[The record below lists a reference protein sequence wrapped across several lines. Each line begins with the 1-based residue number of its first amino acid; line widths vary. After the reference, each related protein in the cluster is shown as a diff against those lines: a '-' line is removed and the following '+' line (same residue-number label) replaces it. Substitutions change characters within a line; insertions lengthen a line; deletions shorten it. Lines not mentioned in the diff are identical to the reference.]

1 MASPRAA
8 SNRKGLDVQRLS
20 DWQAV
25 HKAQAASPARAKPST
40 FPGAAEIEESF
51 AAWRRHLASD
61 ARWPRPA
68 KTHTPR
74 PLTSDELTAVNLATV
89 RESKTHRRW
98 PREVVEK
105 FLAAELILSQ
115 SPCPTPGR
123 LHQLRRSASN
133 KLANIVRWPLYHQA
147 KG

>member
-8 SNRKGLDVQRLS
+8 SDRKELDVQRLS

-25 HKAQAASPARAKPST
+25 HRAQTASLPHANPSP
-40 FPGAAEIEESF
+40 FPSAGEIEESF
-51 AAWRRHLASD
+51 AAWRRHLAPD

-68 KTHTPR
+68 NVPPPR
-74 PLTSDELTAVNLATV
+74 PLTSDELTAVSLATV
-89 RESKTHRRW
+89 RESRTHRRW

-105 FLAAELILSQ
+105 FLAAELTLSP
-115 SPCPTPGR
+115 SPCSPSGR
-123 LHQLRRSASN
+123 LRELRRSASS
-133 KLANIVRWPLYHQA
+133 KLANIVRWPLQA